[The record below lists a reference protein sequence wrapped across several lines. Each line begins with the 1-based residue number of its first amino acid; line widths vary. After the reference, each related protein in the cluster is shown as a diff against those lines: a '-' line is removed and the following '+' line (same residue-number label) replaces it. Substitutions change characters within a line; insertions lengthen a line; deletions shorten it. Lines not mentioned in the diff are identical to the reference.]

1 VPKRRAARDSGYYKV
16 ATEVK
21 SRRPWV
27 TQALA
32 ALSALAGLGGCG
44 LSVPDIKEV
53 WQGADATRKIEFEI
67 KKRVYCDLKNAIA
80 EIDKHYTYQDYD
92 ERTGITTTKQFLPE
106 DWGVQISLLLQVD
119 ESTSFNPGVALT
131 TPFANGIARFSN
143 GNVTIPQSFSLGLG
157 TTASSI
163 STRID
168 KFNPFY
174 TVSYL
179 RIPDSDQ
186 SLCKA
191 AENDPVV
198 PQNEQPQTG
207 SFLLQSELG
216 ISKWLQDAIFVT
228 DALKSND
235 PSGSPNKTPDTVSVE
250 IKFVVTTN
258 ANINPVWKLLPITV
272 NNGALSLF
280 TTGRI
285 RTHDLLIT
293 VGPQGT
299 ITNNASL
306 AGQIGQAVSNS
317 SRVNFP

>member
-1 VPKRRAARDSGYYKV
+1 VSGRR
-16 ATEVK
+16 
-21 SRRPWV
+21 SRV

-67 KKRVYCDLKNAIA
+67 KKRVYCDLKNAVA
-80 EIDKHYTYQDYD
+80 AIDKKYMYQAED
-92 ERTGITTTKQFLPE
+92 RKTGIKTTQQFLPD

-131 TPFANGIARFSN
+131 TPFANGITKFSN
-143 GNVTIPQSFSLGLG
+143 GNVTTPQSYSLGLG
-157 TTASSI
+157 ATASSI

-174 TVSYL
+174 TVSDL
-179 RIPDSDQ
+179 RVPDSDD
-186 SLCKA
+186 SICNPKK
-191 AENDPVV
+191 DPVV
-198 PQNEQPQTG
+198 PPNEQPQTG

-216 ISKWLQDAIFVT
+216 ISKWLQDAMFVT
-228 DALKSND
+228 NLLPSDD
-235 PSGSPNKTPDTVSVE
+235 PSASPIKGTPDTVSVE

-272 NNGALSLF
+272 NNGALSLL

-293 VGPQGT
+293 VGPQNT

-306 AGQIGQAVSNS
+306 AGQIGQAINNT